1 MDWSRKKIWRRFQEI
16 FTVMSIEKCHS
27 DSGTKVSLA
36 ERALRSIKALIVK
49 YLEYKWRWR
58 YIDKLPVFFA
68 TINRRVNRSSG
79 LAPDSVDKSHVLY
92 LISLQDNKIE
102 ERTPKF
108 NEGDTVR
115 ISSKNTP
122 FLKGYRQQFT
132 NETFNVLKLVSTK
145 PPSYLM
151 KDEAVKVLRG
161 KFYEP
166 KMMLITEE

>member
-1 MDWSRKKIWRRFQEI
+1 M
-16 FTVMSIEKCHS
+16 
-27 DSGTKVSLA
+27 
-36 ERALRSIKALIVK
+36 
-49 YLEYKWRWR
+49 
-58 YIDKLPVFFA
+58 
-68 TINRRVNRSSG
+68 NRSSG